1 MTRFW
6 CPETEL
12 IPPSTAISRARRRLD
27 RLPRLSVRRPGSQGC
42 AWATGSGA
50 DRRGRARARVSTR
63 LSVLT
68 GYAARADLRRITFL
82 PRLTIASPDHEP
94 IYFRSP
100 RDEDSPPSSSAARF
114 EPLGAI
120 WVDFGTIIGGS
131 ALADA
136 PQSTVFDAV
145 PLHRLTASPGGLDV
159 SDVVLDD
166 AVQMRPRSTGGEL
179 LVASTCRKT
188 RPE

>member
-1 MTRFW
+1 MRQTRQIGARKAA
-6 CPETEL
+6 TAARRSS
-12 IPPSTAISRARRRLD
+12 PPSANNSSRSSRRD
-27 RLPRLSVRRPGSQGC
+27 PRH
-42 AWATGSGA
+42 
-50 DRRGRARARVSTR
+50 
-63 LSVLT
+63 
-68 GYAARADLRRITFL
+68 YAARADLRRITFL

-179 LVASTCRKT
+179 LVASTCRKMG
-188 RPE
+188 PERRRF

>member
-63 LSVLT
+63 LPVLY
-68 GYAARADLRRITFL
+68 GYPLSTKIHLLPDLGNSRHL
-82 PRLTIASPDHEP
+82 A
-94 IYFRSP
+94 
-100 RDEDSPPSSSAARF
+100 SPPSTSSDRPRGSCGHSILGCPDVNHHPGAGCLRGLLEQCALEVGLHYYHARASVTTRSSICVAPGAAGRARAIATSAAGCDQDWYR
-114 EPLGAI
+114 
-120 WVDFGTIIGGS
+120 T
-131 ALADA
+131 
-136 PQSTVFDAV
+136 
-145 PLHRLTASPGGLDV
+145 
-159 SDVVLDD
+159 
-166 AVQMRPRSTGGEL
+166 
-179 LVASTCRKT
+179 
-188 RPE
+188 

>member
-1 MTRFW
+1 MQN
-6 CPETEL
+6 
-12 IPPSTAISRARRRLD
+12 
-27 RLPRLSVRRPGSQGC
+27 GS
-42 AWATGSGA
+42 A
-50 DRRGRARARVSTR
+50 ARA
-63 LSVLT
+63 
-68 GYAARADLRRITFL
+68 YAARADLRRITFL
-82 PRLTIASPDHEP
+82 PRLTIASPAHEP
-94 IYFRSP
+94 IYFRDP

-131 ALADA
+131 ALGDA

-145 PLHRLTASPGGLDV
+145 PLHRLTARPGDLDV
-159 SDVVLDD
+159 SDVVLDNAD
-166 AVQMRPRSTGGEL
+166 QVRLRSARGEL